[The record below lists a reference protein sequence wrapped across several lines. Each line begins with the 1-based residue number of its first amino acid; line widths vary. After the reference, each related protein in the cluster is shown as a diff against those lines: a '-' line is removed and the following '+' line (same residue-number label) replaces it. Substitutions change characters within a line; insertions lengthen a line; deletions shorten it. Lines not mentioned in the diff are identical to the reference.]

1 MAWLFYTGRTRLN
14 CTEEEVGRMSLV
26 KFFRLYE
33 VYKNMFDIEMLRTA
47 NRITYRSSTEK
58 ITMDEAIPF

>member
-1 MAWLFYTGRTRLN
+1 
-14 CTEEEVGRMSLV
+14 MSLV

-33 VYKNMFDIEMLRTA
+33 AYKNMFDIEMLRTV
-47 NRITYRSSTEK
+47 NKITYRSSAEK

>member
-1 MAWLFYTGRTRLN
+1 
-14 CTEEEVGRMSLV
+14 MSLV

-47 NRITYRSSTEK
+47 NKITYRSSAEK